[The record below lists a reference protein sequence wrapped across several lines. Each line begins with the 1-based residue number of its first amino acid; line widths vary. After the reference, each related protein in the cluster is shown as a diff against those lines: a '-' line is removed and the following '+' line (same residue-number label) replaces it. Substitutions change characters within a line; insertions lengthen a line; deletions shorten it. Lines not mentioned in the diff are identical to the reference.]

1 MPIGFMEGGHSGEA
15 GMPAKRH
22 DRFRLEPVLLRK
34 QKPAERVHNWNEVFL
49 GFTPE
54 EATHEA
60 SRCLECEHAPCVQAC
75 PLHNPIPE
83 AMFHIAQGQ
92 FAEAALMFLSSS
104 NMPDICGRICPQEK
118 LCEGACIL
126 YAVREPV
133 RIGKLE
139 AFCVDYLRDRY
150 GYPLPA
156 VAPWPRNTASKPCAS
171 SSPTPRS
178 RPMRRPQAKRT
189 PKRSSR
195 SISASETSFL
205 SLKLGM
211 P

>member
-1 MPIGFMEGGHSGEA
+1 MATPLTNEPETQEGGV
-15 GMPAKRH
+15 PAKRH
-22 DRFRLEPVLLRK
+22 DRYRLEPVPLRK

-92 FAEAALMFLSSS
+92 FAEAALKFLASS
-104 NMPDICGRICPQEK
+104 NMPDVCGRICPQEK
-118 LCEGACIL
+118 LCEGACTL
-126 YAVREPV
+126 CGAPEPV

-150 GYPLPA
+150 GYQLPA
-156 VAPWPRNTASKPCAS
+156 LVPPGNVEGNLTAGAAGSNPAGIELKPVKRGAVLAFKLLAALS
-171 SSPTPRS
+171 SVVE
-178 RPMRRPQAKRT
+178 RPNEPA
-189 PKRSSR
+189 
-195 SISASETSFL
+195 
-205 SLKLGM
+205 
-211 P
+211 